1 MKYDNI
7 KYILDFLF
15 ALAVIPLLLVL
26 GFFIAIGLKIDSPKE
41 KIFFIQDRVGRDSK
55 LFQLYKFRS
64 MKSVGNP
71 GKDFTKIND
80 NRITRLGHFLRL
92 FRLDELPQFINILKG
107 EMSLIGPRPEQPHFV
122 ESLAKKYGDQFHKRH
137 SVLPGITGL
146 AQVKIGYVADF
157 TSYAK
162 KLDYDLEYIRKKSFI
177 TDCKIFFATFK
188 TLFLNIGAR

>member
-15 ALAVIPLLLVL
+15 AFAVIPLLLVL

-41 KIFFIQDRVGRDSK
+41 KIFFIQDRVGKDSK

-71 GKDFTKIND
+71 GKDFTQVND
-80 NRITRLGHFLRL
+80 SRITRFGRFLRL
-92 FRLDELPQFINILKG
+92 FRLDELPQFINIFKG

-122 ESLAKKYGDQFHKRH
+122 ESLVEKYGNKFHKRH

-146 AQVKIGYVADF
+146 AQVKVGYIADF
-157 TSYAK
+157 DLYSE
-162 KLDYDLEYIRKKSFI
+162 KLKYDLEYIEKKNFI
-177 TDCKIFFATFK
+177 TDCKIFFLTFR
-188 TLFLNIGAR
+188 TLLMNTGAR